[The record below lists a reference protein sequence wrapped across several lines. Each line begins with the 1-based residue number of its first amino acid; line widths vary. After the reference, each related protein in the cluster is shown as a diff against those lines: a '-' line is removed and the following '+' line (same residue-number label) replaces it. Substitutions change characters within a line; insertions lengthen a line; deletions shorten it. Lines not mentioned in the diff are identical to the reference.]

1 MKRGKPRGD
10 AHRATQYRNV
20 FWRGASLYYSFI
32 DEDGVRRKVRCG
44 EHMTPRDA
52 SLLQAEKQNES
63 DRIRTGA
70 EDRRSVAARRGSER
84 PIGDVIDEYIAAV
97 AGRGRSTLYVRKTK
111 AMLLAWA
118 DACKVACLRDADP
131 KRFGVMLAELR
142 QADRSARTRNAYR
155 AAVRGLCRWATDHGL
170 CATNPIPSG
179 LIPVSNEE
187 ADRRRP
193 DRFLTQD
200 QMHALLASSP
210 PQRAAFYALAGFAGL
225 RFREIARLRW
235 GNFDFDAGVLIVDA
249 SQSKNGRIAELPMLD
264 TVAAAMK
271 RIRPADAQRSAKV
284 FRGEV
289 TYQTWKRDL
298 RAARLIGEP
307 PLCAGPS
314 YPGPHYGDAG
324 FIDDENARL
333 ERKCLRTSFHMMLV
347 ENDVDP
353 RTAQRL
359 MRHSDINLTMK
370 RYTKLRVDPLRRGLE
385 RVGTTAGQK
394 SKGLSVSPVDRVDAG
409 VSGVQSKVS

>member
-1 MKRGKPRGD
+1 MAQKRKTGD
-10 AHRATQYRNV
+10 DHRPTHYRNV
-20 FWRGASLYYSFI
+20 FWRGATLYYSFI
-32 DEDGVRRKVRCG
+32 NEDGKRQKVRCG

-52 SLLQAEKQNES
+52 SLLQAEKQAES
-63 DRIRTGA
+63 DRIRTGM
-70 EDRRSVAARRGSER
+70 EDRRSVRARRGSER
-84 PIGDVIDEYIAAV
+84 PILEVIDEYIAAIE
-97 AGRGRSTLYVRKTK
+97 GRGRSTLYVRKTK
-111 AMLLAWA
+111 AMLIAWTK
-118 DACKVACLRDADP
+118 ACGVACLRDADP

-142 QADRSARTRNAYR
+142 KANKSARTLNAYR
-155 AAVRGLCRWATDHGL
+155 AAVRGLCRWSTDHGL

-179 LIPVSNEE
+179 LIPVANEE

-193 DRFLTQD
+193 DRFLTQPE
-200 QMHALLASSP
+200 MRALLDAAP
-210 PQRAAFYALAGFAGL
+210 PERAAFYALAGFAGL

-235 GNFDFDAGVLIVDA
+235 SNFDFDAGVLIVDA
-249 SQSKNGRIAELPMLD
+249 SQSKNGRIAELPMLGV
-264 TVAAAMK
+264 VAEALR
-271 RIRPADAQRSAKV
+271 RIRPADAPRSAKV

-289 TYQTWKRDL
+289 TYATWKKDL

-307 PLCAGPS
+307 PRCASESYAGP
-314 YPGPHYGDAG
+314 YFGDRN
-324 FIDDENARL
+324 FIDEEMARL

-385 RVGTTAGQK
+385 KVGTTAGQK
-394 SKGLSVSPVDRVDAG
+394 PAGLSVSTVEAVDR
-409 VSGVQSKVS
+409 GVQAKVS